1 MAFSQFQRVRHGA
14 FVAQGHAL
22 MDLELFRAD
31 SGDIAGTL
39 VQEFW
44 IRSEDHIRVAVCS
57 MWLAN
62 DGVNG

>member
-1 MAFSQFQRVRHGA
+1 
-14 FVAQGHAL
+14 